1 MASVVFCELRERMG
15 GRTVPPV
22 ERVTTAARP
31 GMVRQANLKGV
42 LDVFRSGSPLT
53 ASDIIERTGLS
64 RASVHAVC
72 DELISRGLV
81 RELAPTPPSAAG
93 GMGRPSRTYDFHARA
108 GFVIAVDLSPR
119 TVRTLLCDLRG
130 DVVASGSHTGPE
142 MRPADVVV
150 GEAVRLV
157 GEMLAQAGIAPPSV
171 LAIAIGVPAPVGPSG
186 EVLWPNVALPEIE
199 SVDLVGSF
207 GGPHGWDVL
216 VENDGNLG
224 ILGERWRGVAQA
236 SDHAVMI
243 LAGERLGAGIV
254 ENGRLARGYD
264 GSAGEMDFLDLVDG
278 VGDTRGVG
286 NIARELG
293 DLAVAK
299 VRDDPTTSE
308 DTPGALLARETGDAE
323 HVTSEHV
330 LRAAISGD
338 PAAVAIIDI
347 IAERMARTVAVIST
361 LLNPELIVLGGAVA
375 EAGDALL
382 DPIRSRLPRYTRS
395 PARLAASTLG
405 DVIVATGAAR
415 LALDHAVAKL
425 LA

>member
-1 MASVVFCELRERMG
+1 
-15 GRTVPPV
+15 VPPL
-22 ERVTTAARP
+22 ERATTAARP
-31 GMVRQANLKGV
+31 AMVRQANLRSV
-42 LDVFRSGSPLT
+42 LEIFRADSPLM

-72 DELISRGLV
+72 DELIQRGLV
-81 RELAPTPPSAAG
+81 RELAQTPPSAAN

-108 GFVIAVDLSPR
+108 GFIIAVDLSPR

-130 DVVASGSHTGPE
+130 DVIAGESHTGPE

-150 GEAVRLV
+150 AEAVRLV
-157 GEMLAQAGIAPPSV
+157 GKMLAETGIAPSNV
-171 LAIAIGVPAPVGPSG
+171 LAVAVGVPAPVGNSG
-186 EVLWPNVALPEIE
+186 KVLRPNVALPEIE
-199 SVDLVGSF
+199 SVDLVGAF
-207 GGPHGWDVL
+207 RGPDGWDVL

-254 ENGRLARGYD
+254 ENGRLVRGYD
-264 GSAGEMDFLDLVDG
+264 GSAGEMDFLDLLDG

-299 VRDDPTTSE
+299 VRADPTTSE
-308 DTPGALLARETGDAE
+308 DAPGALLAREAGDAE

-330 LRAAISGD
+330 LRAAVAGD
-338 PAAVAIIDI
+338 PTAVEIVDT

-361 LLNPELIVLGGAVA
+361 LLNPQLIVLGGAVA
-375 EAGDALL
+375 DAGDALL

-395 PARLAASTLG
+395 PARLAASSLG